1 MPDLCIGRLVPR
13 LHEVGMGWEFG
24 YKLHYLDFLQCSF
37 KHGRRYE
44 FTDLPTTEN
53 LKSFMLRVLMSEVSQ
68 VNTSQQLA
76 ELQRTHPV
84 LFILVDEGELDPD
97 WRATY
102 MKLAYERIL
111 KARYLYTTNPD
122 VLKVKLSPIPSPL
135 TV

>member
-13 LHEVGMGWEFG
+13 LHEVGMPWEFG
-24 YKLHYLDFLQCSF
+24 YKYHFLQCSF

-53 LKSFMLRVLMSEVSQ
+53 LKSFMLRVLASEVSQ
-68 VNTSQQLA
+68 VNTSQQLT

-84 LFILVDEGELDPD
+84 LFILVDEGELDLD
-97 WRATY
+97 WKATY

-111 KARYLYTTNPD
+111 RARYLYTTNPD
-122 VLKVKLSPIPSPL
+122 VLKVKLSPISSH
-135 TV
+135 